1 MFASKK
7 QKHVPSLLEF
17 NRTLDRISH
26 DDPIGYL
33 FIVGIKF
40 YNKNPKTLLFNEIY
54 PPILEKNKKIEPY
67 ERSTIQ
73 LMSVLCRNKEKNL
86 INRFKYSS

>member
-1 MFASKK
+1 MWASHDDTSSLCLHQKK

-54 PPILEKNKKIEPY
+54 PPILEKNKKN
-67 ERSTIQ
+67 RTI
-73 LMSVLCRNKEKNL
+73 
-86 INRFKYSS
+86 

>member
-26 DDPIGYL
+26 DDPIGHLY
-33 FIVGIKF
+33 IVGIKF
-40 YNKNPKTLLFNEIY
+40 YNKNPKTLLFTEIY
-54 PPILEKNKKIEPY
+54 PPTFEKNKKIEPY
-67 ERSTIQ
+67 ERSTVQ